1 MDLYSAIN
9 QMQTSD
15 SDSNND
21 SSSEEQDEE
30 QLDEE
35 EYRRRKDECTN
46 EIIDLERQFE
56 LIRNQLYKERINQAD
71 KKLEEV
77 KAETAEDYLQP
88 LEELKDNMRIRTEV
102 AGILRELRL
111 KNVQCQHEAEK
122 RAAKQNFEVFPLLLP
137 DRARRLHD
145 LIVYFSFPH
154 HLDDRKDAKAHA
166 KGTVQT
172 GAGG

>member
-1 MDLYSAIN
+1 MELYSPIN
-9 QMQTSD
+9 QIHTSD
-15 SDSNND
+15 SDSNPD

-35 EYRRRKDECTN
+35 EYKRRKEEYTN

-56 LIRNQLYKERINQAD
+56 SIRNQLYKERINQAE

-88 LEELKDNMRIRTEV
+88 LEELKDNMRIRIEV

-111 KNVQCQHEAEK
+111 KNVYCQHEAEK
-122 RAAKQNFEVFPLLLP
+122 NAAKQNFEVNLEF
-137 DRARRLHD
+137 D
-145 LIVYFSFPH
+145 LILKLIYFKYSN
-154 HLDDRKDAKAHA
+154 LNYLIIIIKSYL
-166 KGTVQT
+166 
-172 GAGG
+172 

>member
-1 MDLYSAIN
+1 MN

-35 EYRRRKDECTN
+35 EYKRRKEEYTS

-56 LIRNQLYKERINQAD
+56 SIRNQLFRERIQQAE

-77 KAETAEDYLQP
+77 KAESADDYLQP

-111 KNVQCQHEAEK
+111 KNVNCQHEAEK
-122 RAAKQNFEVFPLLLP
+122 RAANQNFEVN
-137 DRARRLHD
+137 
-145 LIVYFSFPH
+145 
-154 HLDDRKDAKAHA
+154 
-166 KGTVQT
+166 
-172 GAGG
+172 

>member
-9 QMQTSD
+9 QMQSSD

-30 QLDEE
+30 QLDED

-46 EIIDLERQFE
+46 EILDLERQFE

-88 LEELKDNMRIRTEV
+88 LEELKDNLRIRTEV

-122 RAAKQNFEVFPLLLP
+122 SAAKQNFEVFISFSIG
-137 DRARRLHD
+137 
-145 LIVYFSFPH
+145 LISY
-154 HLDDRKDAKAHA
+154 
-166 KGTVQT
+166 
-172 GAGG
+172 